1 METPVKV
8 TRRHD
13 FLITALVGAL
23 IAINGSAFAQSTRW
37 DELSK
42 LPFKEAYP
50 TKETSARLY
59 DELQFQR
66 AVQVYLWALPA
77 MNMVAMRDGQ
87 AAAFGAGNNVLAV
100 WKDRPN
106 AKTII
111 STANPDVIYGLG
123 FVDLK
128 DGPVVFEAAP
138 QMQGLLDDFWH
149 RPLTDIGAA
158 GPDQGKGGKFLLL
171 PPGYTG
177 ATPDGYFVLKSPTYG
192 VFVFLRAFL
201 VDGKTDAGVKL
212 MEQSRIYPL
221 GKKDQSPTMQFPNAS
236 AKPADY
242 DFKRDLRYFESLAEF
257 INHEPVAPEDMA
269 MRGMAASLG
278 IVKGQPFQ
286 PDAKMKALLT
296 TAADVAYK
304 MAAVDS
310 YDSRYPNKLVYSD
323 RKWETVFLGGSPVFR
338 QDSYLDLDAMIFFF
352 QKAYSTSAGM
362 VIAMPG
368 KGSQYI
374 FGYRDADG
382 DFLSGGKTYRVH
394 VPANVPAANY
404 WSFVAYDADTRS
416 LLDNGQPF
424 PSIASNSNLKLNAD
438 GSADI
443 WFGPTAPKDA
453 SANWIKTV
461 PGRGWCGGFRL
472 YGPTQAFFDK
482 TWKPDDIVKVK

>member
-1 METPVKV
+1 MKSE
-8 TRRHD
+8 
-13 FLITALVGAL
+13 
-23 IAINGSAFAQSTRW
+23 NQW
-37 DELSK
+37 EELSK
-42 LPFKEAYP
+42 LPFKEDYP
-50 TKETSARLY
+50 TPETSARLY

-66 AVQVYLWALPA
+66 ACQVYLWALPA

-87 AAAFGAGNNVLAV
+87 AAAFGAGNNVLAI

-111 STANPDVIYGLG
+111 LTANPDVIYGLG

-128 DGPVVFEAAP
+128 DGPVVYEAAP

-177 ATPDGYFVLKSPTYG
+177 DIPDGYYVMKSPTYG

-212 MEQSRIYPL
+212 MEQTRIYPL
-221 GKKDQSPTMQFPNAS
+221 AQKDNPPAMKFPDSS
-236 AKPADY
+236 AKPSDC
-242 DFKRDLRYFESLAEF
+242 DFKRDIRYFEALAEF
-257 INHEPVAPEDMA
+257 INHEPVAPEDMV
-269 MRGMAASLG
+269 MRGMAAALG
-278 IVKGQPFQ
+278 IVKGKPFK
-286 PDAKMKALLT
+286 PDAKMKALLNK
-296 TAADVAYK
+296 AADVSYK
-304 MAAVDS
+304 MAAVES
-310 YDSRYPNKLVYSD
+310 YDSRYPNKLVYPD
-323 RKWETVFLGGSPVFR
+323 RKWEVVFLGGSPVFR

-352 QKAYSTSAGM
+352 HKAYSTSPGM

-382 DFLSGGKTYRVH
+382 DFLSGSKNYRVH

-416 LLDNGQPF
+416 LLDNGEPF
-424 PSIASNSNLKLNAD
+424 PSIASNSNLKPNAD

-443 WFGPTAPKDA
+443 YFGPTAPKVA
-453 SANWIKTV
+453 NANWIKTV

-472 YGPTQAFFDK
+472 YSPTQAFFDK
-482 TWKPDDIVKVK
+482 TWKPGDVEKVK